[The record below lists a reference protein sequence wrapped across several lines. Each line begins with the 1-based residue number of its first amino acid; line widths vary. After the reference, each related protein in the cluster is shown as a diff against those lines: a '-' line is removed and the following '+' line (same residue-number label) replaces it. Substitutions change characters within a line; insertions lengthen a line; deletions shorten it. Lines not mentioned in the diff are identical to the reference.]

1 VNLKIKKINFHKEKQ
16 IVSMFL
22 CLLNLTVIKGFMLV
36 IIKNFVANYKQV
48 DLLSVVGILMTKL
61 ATFVECKQ

>member
-1 VNLKIKKINFHKEKQ
+1 
-16 IVSMFL
+16 MFL

-36 IIKNFVANYKQV
+36 IKRNFVANYKQV
-48 DLLSVVGILMTKL
+48 DLLSVVGILMTRF